1 MDTIPLPHP
10 SSQDLNDWAFENAN
24 EVFLAVR
31 YLQPSIQYDLFLS
44 LWHKAGRSVEGFESS
59 LFSD

>member
-10 SSQDLNDWAFENAN
+10 SSHDLNDWAFENAN

-31 YLQPSIQYDLFLS
+31 YLQPSTQYDLFLS

-59 LFSD
+59 LFRD